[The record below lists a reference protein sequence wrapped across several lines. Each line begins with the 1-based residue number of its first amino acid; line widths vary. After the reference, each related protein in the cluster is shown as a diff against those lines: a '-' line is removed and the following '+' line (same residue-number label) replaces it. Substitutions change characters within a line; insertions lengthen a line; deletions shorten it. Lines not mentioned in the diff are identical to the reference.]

1 MRYSGYQNILSKVR
15 YDYDSFDKDLSII
28 MIMLSGVDYI
38 LLLRKFINNSARCS
52 TYTAGRFCKYG
63 RTHES
68 RISEG
73 RIRGWTKLLCRNHLE
88 RLCVV
93 GLLLDCLTGTRQ
105 NAETL
110 K

>member
-63 RTHES
+63 RTHER
-68 RISEG
+68 RISDG
-73 RIRGWTKLLCRNHLE
+73 
-88 RLCVV
+88 
-93 GLLLDCLTGTRQ
+93 Q
-105 NAETL
+105 NKGVAKTVM
-110 K
+110 